1 MRRATPV
8 IMLIALAV
16 AVAGCGSSHA
26 ASGAQSAPTT
36 APSPA
41 AAAAATPHNA
51 DEISSS
57 TRMICA
63 DDAKDDLAATLGV
76 DTVAPVTPTW
86 HNHLYSCAY
95 KYTDGSF
102 TLSVEQ
108 LSDAASTT
116 RYFTQTGTRLGR
128 VKTLSG
134 LGQGAFT
141 TKDGSV
147 VVKKDDK
154 VLVVDVRRLPAR
166 FGVPTDSPANVAISV
181 AATIMGCWTG
191 A

>member
-1 MRRATPV
+1 MRRTTLAV
-8 IMLIALAV
+8 MLIALAI
-16 AVAGCGSSHA
+16 AFAGCGSGSTV
-26 ASGAQSAPTT
+26 SGAQSTSMTTSTTPGT
-36 APSPA
+36 APQ
-41 AAAAATPHNA
+41 NVN
-51 DEISSS
+51 EISAS

-76 DTVAPVTPTW
+76 DTIAPVTPTW
-86 HNHLYSCAY
+86 RNHLYSCV
-95 KYTDGSF
+95 YTYAHGSF

-108 LSDAASTT
+108 LPDAASTT
-116 RYFTQTGTRLGR
+116 RYFTQTGVRLGR
-128 VKTLSG
+128 TTTLSG

-147 VVKKDDK
+147 VVAKDDK
-154 VLVVDVRRLPAR
+154 VLVIDVRRLPAR
-166 FGVPTDSPANVAISV
+166 FGVPTDTPANVAISI